1 MKRQFTALLALSAT
15 LALAAALE
23 AAPSGI
29 ELSGGPGPR
38 RGPAVL
44 GARSGTASVVT
55 LTTERP
61 VRPLEPGE
69 VLVLG
74 PTAGPVTEPP
84 LSANAPVEARP
95 LAATRVAPDT
105 VTVSAPSPAPAPAP
119 TTGRTWEAYRT
130 GNVVRISLP

>member
-1 MKRQFTALLALSAT
+1 MKRTLLWRLALSST
-15 LALAAALE
+15 LAFAGALE
-23 AAPSGI
+23 AAPPGI

-44 GARSGTASVVT
+44 GARSPAASVVT
-55 LTTERP
+55 LMAARP

-74 PTAGPVTEPP
+74 PTAGPVTEPS

-95 LAATRVAPDT
+95 PAATRVPPDT
-105 VTVSAPSPAPAPAP
+105 LTVSAPAPAPAP
-119 TTGRTWEAYRT
+119 GRTWEAYRT